1 VKRCF
6 LLIGGALLLTTLAAA
21 TDEPPRYEAFAGFQ
35 YVRANQFN
43 QNAGLGTVIG
53 GFDMYGG
60 DGQFQYNFNKWI
72 SGVIDGGAVN
82 KPNVAV
88 PGLVITNP
96 GGPLLPPGTPLS
108 IGVQNTTAFTFGGP
122 RIYWRHGRWAPFG
135 EVLFGGAFRRVS
147 TGVIALTSPTT
158 PFVPVVSPATLF
170 PGPNAV
176 VSARL
181 SASENAFAMRVGGGL
196 DYKLGKY
203 FSLRPVEV
211 DYILT
216 RFPSLS
222 TGFREN
228 QSSIAASA
236 GIIFTFGA
244 L

>member
-1 VKRCF
+1 MKRCF
-6 LLIGGALLLTTLAAA
+6 LLIGGALLLTMIAAA
-21 TDEPPRYEAFAGFQ
+21 TDEPPRYEAYVGFQ

-82 KPNVAV
+82 KPNVGIVNA
-88 PGLVITNP
+88 
-96 GGPLLPPGTPLS
+96 
-108 IGVQNTTAFTFGGP
+108 QNTTAFVFGGP

-135 EVLFGGAFRRVS
+135 EVLFGAAFRRVS
-147 TGVIALTSPTT
+147 TGVFAVTEPTT
-158 PFVPVVSPATLF
+158 PFIPVANPSNLF
-170 PGPNAV
+170 PGPDTL

-181 SASENAFAMRVGGGL
+181 SASQNAFAMRVGGGL

-216 RFPSLS
+216 RFPSIS

>member
-1 VKRCF
+1 MKRCF
-6 LLIGGALLLTTLAAA
+6 LLIGGALLLTMIAAA
-21 TDEPPRYEAFAGFQ
+21 TEPPRYEAYAGFQ

-43 QNAGLGTVIG
+43 QNAGLATAIG
-53 GFDMYGG
+53 GFSMYGG

-82 KPNVAV
+82 KPGLAV
-88 PGLVITNP
+88 PSLSTIP
-96 GGPLLPPGTPLS
+96 GGPAVVDVH
-108 IGVQNTTAFTFGGP
+108 VQNTTAFTFGGP

-147 TGVIALTSPTT
+147 TGVIAVTSPAT
-158 PFVPVVSPATLF
+158 PFVPVVSPANLF

-203 FSLRPVEV
+203 FSVRPVEV

-216 RFPSLS
+216 RFPNLS